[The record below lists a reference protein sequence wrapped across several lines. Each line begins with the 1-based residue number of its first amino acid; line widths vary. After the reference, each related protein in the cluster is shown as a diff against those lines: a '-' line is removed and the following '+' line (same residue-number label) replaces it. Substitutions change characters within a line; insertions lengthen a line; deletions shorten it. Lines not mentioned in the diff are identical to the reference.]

1 VTNISVIDTDSYWID
16 GYFEETK
23 MARVRVGDRV
33 EAQLMGY
40 AQPIL
45 GHVATVTRG
54 IGVSDAAVG
63 KQGLPNVDPVYTWV
77 TLAQRVP
84 VRVAIDSV
92 PPGIPLVSGMTAT
105 VTIRDAPSADSRTWL
120 NRVIPAVEARL
131 SDVMNGPPTRPG
143 CIPATTP
150 GHATTE
156 YLPVHQDKKAASRT
170 TTSGLAP
177 SMDASP
183 RTIECWA
190 SSRCHARSG
199 SRL

>member
-33 EAQLMGY
+33 EAKLMGY

-77 TLAQRVP
+77 TWL
-84 VRVAIDSV
+84 
-92 PPGIPLVSGMTAT
+92 
-105 VTIRDAPSADSRTWL
+105 SACRF
-120 NRVIPAVEARL
+120 
-131 SDVMNGPPTRPG
+131 
-143 CIPATTP
+143 
-150 GHATTE
+150 
-156 YLPVHQDKKAASRT
+156 ASRLT
-170 TTSGLAP
+170 VYLQAFRS
-177 SMDASP
+177 SP
-183 RTIECWA
+183 A
-190 SSRCHARSG
+190 
-199 SRL
+199 

>member
-1 VTNISVIDTDSYWID
+1 MTNISVIDTDSYWID

-33 EAQLMGY
+33 EAKLMGY

-63 KQGLPNVDPVYTWV
+63 TQGLPNVDPDYTWV

-150 GHATTE
+150 EPATTE
-156 YLPVHQDKKAASRT
+156 PLPVPQEKKAPSAEQLNP
-170 TTSGLAP
+170 GLAP

-183 RTIECWA
+183 KNY
-190 SSRCHARSG
+190 
-199 SRL
+199 

>member
-1 VTNISVIDTDSYWID
+1 MTNISVIDTDSYWID

-23 MARVRVGDRV
+23 MARVRVGV
-33 EAQLMGY
+33 LEAKLMGY

-150 GHATTE
+150 GPATTE
-156 YLPVHQDKKAASRT
+156 PLPVPQEKKAPSAEQLNP
-170 TTSGLAP
+170 GLAP

-183 RTIECWA
+183 KNY
-190 SSRCHARSG
+190 
-199 SRL
+199 